1 MINTEMI
8 SKCMNMTEIREKAE
22 SLGISTE
29 EKEKTE
35 LIHSV
40 QIAENCTPC
49 FGISDGQCTHAICCF
64 MQDCLK
70 VSLTE
75 SRKTEQH
82 LRQQTSELTA
92 EKEQLQRQVTEHKST
107 ENELKQYRDQ
117 LEHRVAEESSELA
130 EVNET
135 LQHKMAECEQAQN
148 ELQECRKQFELHLK
162 EKTAELKAAK
172 KQLQREI
179 AKRKQTEKRVVELQ
193 AKLANADF
201 VIQKQLESW
210 EKGSEQRKDSPFG
223 LRSIAKLCGRICG
236 LLANT
241 FQL

>member
-22 SLGISTE
+22 SLGINTE

-75 SRKTEQH
+75 SRKAEQH

-107 ENELKQYRDQ
+107 ENELKQYREQ
-117 LEHRVAEESSELA
+117 LEHRVAEE
-130 EVNET
+130 NET

-148 ELQECRKQFELHLK
+148 ELQQYRQQFEQHLK

-172 KQLQREI
+172 RQLQREI

-210 EKGSEQRKDSPFG
+210 ERGSEQHKDSPFG

-236 LLANT
+236 LLAKT
-241 FQL
+241 F

>member
-1 MINTEMI
+1 MINTEII
-8 SKCMNMTEIREKAE
+8 SKCMSMTEIREKAE
-22 SLGISTE
+22 NLGISTD
-29 EKEKTE
+29 EKGKTE
-35 LIHSV
+35 LVHSI
-40 QIAENCTPC
+40 QIAENCMPC
-49 FGISDGQCTHAICCF
+49 FGMSDGQCTHAICCF

-75 SRKTEQH
+75 SKKAEQH
-82 LRQQTSELTA
+82 LRQQTSELTT
-92 EKEQLQRQVTEHKST
+92 EKERLQCQVTEYEST

-117 LEHRVAEESSELA
+117 LEHRIAEESGELA

-148 ELQECRKQFELHLK
+148 ELQQCRQQFELHLK

-172 KQLQREI
+172 RQLQREI

-201 VIQKQLESW
+201 VIQKQLESGKRRSKQH
-210 EKGSEQRKDSPFG
+210 KGSPFG
-223 LRSIAKLCGRICG
+223 LRSIAKLCGGICG
-236 LLANT
+236 LLAKA